1 MAKELLKE
9 AIADAKAVREV
20 ALQNAKMALE
30 EAFDSKIKNML
41 SAKLAEE
48 IGEDTLDED
57 YLDEEMD
64 DSDDVDDVSAATE
77 SESFDEEINLDELMA
92 ELEEDSYE
100 EGADEGINEDAS
112 EEDIAKLEKSLG
124 ENAGS
129 LNESAVLGLSII
141 SSMGGILAVH
151 TLFNSDSALGKKYPK
166 AAKYVDMLSKITNVT
181 KEGVKKDDEGINE
194 DASEED
200 IAKLEK
206 SLGENTDGVNE
217 SVIAALVGV
226 PALIAA
232 AGGIQ
237 ALQDKVK
244 DKEWAAKYPK
254 IAKLMDFMEKT
265 GSAMASGKNEAFK
278 KDDEAVEE
286 NVDIDA
292 LIAEIERE
300 AELEEGAT
308 GYDDKVGGKGR
319 TGFDNK
325 PGGKGGTGY
334 DSKKVKQLKEERNAA
349 IATVRSLKG
358 TITEMNLL
366 NSKLLYCN
374 KLFKANSLTE
384 AQKVKVIDALDL
396 ASTTNEAKLVF
407 TTLQE
412 SFNFTGV
419 EKRSIRE
426 GLGRASKASGNAPK
440 KVITES
446 VDGTI
451 SRFQK
456 LANIKF

>member
-48 IGEDTLDED
+48 IEEDTLDED
-57 YLDEEMD
+57 YLDEEKD
-64 DSDDVDDVSAATE
+64 DSDNVDDVSAATE

-100 EGADEGINEDAS
+100 EGANEETEQLDEVTPEAS
-112 EEDIAKLEKSLG
+112 EILT
-124 ENAGS
+124 
-129 LNESAVLGLSII
+129 GL
-141 SSMGGILAVH
+141 A
-151 TLFNSDSALGKKYPK
+151 TL
-166 AAKYVDMLSKITNVT
+166 I
-181 KEGVKKDDEGINE
+181 GVGTV
-194 DASEED
+194 AFQ
-200 IAKLEK
+200 
-206 SLGENTDGVNE
+206 
-217 SVIAALVGV
+217 
-226 PALIAA
+226 A
-232 AGGIQ
+232 AGGVS
-237 ALQDKVK
+237 ALK
-244 DKEWAAKYPK
+244 
-254 IAKLMDFMEKT
+254 AKLAKAGSSPKAKIKALGSFLGDT
-265 GSAMASGKNEAFK
+265 GAGEATGTGTREGV
-278 KDDEAVEE
+278 DENDVDE
-286 NVDIDA
+286 NIDIDA
-292 LIAEIERE
+292 LIAEIEE
-300 AELEEGAT
+300 DAKLVKDDELEEGAT

-334 DSKKVKQLKEERNAA
+334 DSKKVKKLKEERNAA

-374 KLFKANSLTE
+374 KLFKSNSLTE